1 MLVSY
6 LRKSWGKNN
15 IFAHNVVP
23 SRAGPL
29 EARQARMS
37 LNIQFKLSFFSKM
50 DDLKVDSIQV

>member
-6 LRKSWGKNN
+6 FRKSREKNN

-23 SRAGPL
+23 SQAGPL

-50 DDLKVDSIQV
+50 DNLKVDIQV